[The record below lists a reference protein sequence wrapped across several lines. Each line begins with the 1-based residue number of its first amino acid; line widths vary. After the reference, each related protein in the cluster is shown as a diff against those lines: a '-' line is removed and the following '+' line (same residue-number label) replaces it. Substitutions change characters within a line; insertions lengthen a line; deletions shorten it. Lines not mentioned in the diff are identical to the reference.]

1 MEGIVSAVLNFCMN
15 HPDTLKKT
23 RDESGKLKVIGGYS
37 PVRRCGQ
44 SSFLKNLGQVL
55 GRNSKVLYLSF
66 DPFSGQQ
73 TSDESGRHDLQD
85 LLYFFENDPS
95 RLQLY
100 LERCTVHDRDVDM
113 ILPAASFLAL
123 KGVDERIWDR
133 LIGEIGAISVY
144 DYLILDLSEITD
156 GFTSLLERCSR
167 IFTVR
172 IPEPYELAKLAQYEK
187 VMRLT
192 GHGDVLERTTVFD
205 FPGGGKGGC
214 NPSNMKFAAAV
225 WQNACGFHAD
235 ARTMNAVV

>member
-85 LLYFFENDPS
+85 LLYFLKMIRRACS
-95 RLQLY
+95 CIL
-100 LERCTVHDRDVDM
+100 RD
-113 ILPAASFLAL
+113 AL
-123 KGVDERIWDR
+123 SMTGM
-133 LIGEIGAISVY
+133 LI
-144 DYLILDLSEITD
+144 
-156 GFTSLLERCSR
+156 
-167 IFTVR
+167 
-172 IPEPYELAKLAQYEK
+172 
-187 VMRLT
+187 
-192 GHGDVLERTTVFD
+192 
-205 FPGGGKGGC
+205 
-214 NPSNMKFAAAV
+214 
-225 WQNACGFHAD
+225 
-235 ARTMNAVV
+235 